1 MSRSPQFPSSSFPN
15 SSVQRRDSANM
26 DGRHLSGGRAPAQS
40 TALSLE
46 FVAKPEAAPTVQIAL
61 PRAIH
66 SAFAGVTGFA
76 GGFVFIANHEARLV
90 TVVTLWEGHDRN
102 RRCEENLRWVRALVA
117 PYLDR
122 CLRIQTLSVVPSN
135 PDSLSEALDA
145 PVASECLEETE
156 LPEEAVYAA

>member
-15 SSVQRRDSANM
+15 SSVQRRDSANV
-26 DGRHLSGGRAPAQS
+26 DDRHLSGGSVSAHSA
-40 TALSLE
+40 ALSLE
-46 FVAKPEAAPTVQIAL
+46 FVAKPEAVPTVQIAL
-61 PRAIH
+61 PGAIH
-66 SAFAGVTGFA
+66 SASASVTGFA

-90 TVVTLWEGHDRN
+90 TVVTLWKGHDRT

-122 CLRIQTLSVVPSN
+122 CLRVQTLSVVPSN
-135 PDSLSEALDA
+135 PDSLSEALDM

-156 LPEEAVYAA
+156 LPQEAGYAA